1 MTQSKLV
8 RWITALLM
16 ATGIMVTTAFA
27 APPKL
32 QFQYLAFPAT
42 CVEGSTGSIQLVMVN
57 NGATGS
63 VAGSDHALVAIPLGG
78 QPQHLLGATTG
89 FTCGAQSPLWG
100 CMVDSITANT
110 ATVRFY
116 PASGTVPVT
125 TGETLY
131 FYLDNAQINS
141 SPGMAMLEV
150 TQNIDPARATTPVNT
165 QISILKVT
173 QSAAAYMEIDPTVN
187 PSVKDGVDWTELT
200 GIPAGLADGIDNGLA
215 SESDPTVP
223 ANLKD
228 GVAWNE
234 VANIPAGFAD
244 GVDNVGLTAETDP
257 TVPANLKDGVAW
269 NEISGIPTGFT
280 DGVDNTGLTAESDP
294 QVGSNTTNRI
304 PKWDGNA
311 LVSSSAINEN
321 ASGNVGIGT
330 ASPQSKLDVAG
341 DTKVSGVLTSGKIQV
356 VDVVT
361 EGSSCTPNGLIARD
375 TNGLLLS
382 CQSGVWAKASG
393 SGSGLG
399 IGQTWTNFT
408 GSRVLHATY
417 TNSTDKPI
425 QVIVAGIGHGQ
436 GVYATVNGVSFT
448 IMSGYS
454 GLTYMTG
461 SFIVPT
467 GATYAVVPSVSYSV
481 NSWFELR

>member
-1 MTQSKLV
+1 
-8 RWITALLM
+8 
-16 ATGIMVTTAFA
+16 
-27 APPKL
+27 
-32 QFQYLAFPAT
+32 
-42 CVEGSTGSIQLVMVN
+42 
-57 NGATGS
+57 
-63 VAGSDHALVAIPLGG
+63 
-78 QPQHLLGATTG
+78 
-89 FTCGAQSPLWG
+89 
-100 CMVDSITANT
+100 
-110 ATVRFY
+110 
-116 PASGTVPVT
+116 
-125 TGETLY
+125 
-131 FYLDNAQINS
+131 
-141 SPGMAMLEV
+141 
-150 TQNIDPARATTPVNT
+150 
-165 QISILKVT
+165 
-173 QSAAAYMEIDPTVN
+173 MEIDPTVN

-269 NEISGIPTGFT
+269 NEVANIPAGFT
-280 DGVDNTGLTAESDP
+280 DGVDNVGLTAETDPTVPANLKDGVAWNEISGIPTSLLDGDQAGIASESDP
-294 QVGSNTTNRI
+294 QVGSNTTNRV
-304 PKWDGNA
+304 PKWDGSA

-361 EGSSCTPNGLIARD
+361 EGSSCTPNGLLARD
-375 TNGLLLS
+375 TNGLILS